1 MCVSSSAV
9 RLRRVES
16 WKAYKGK
23 MVIIRE
29 VVFSE
34 LSLVGRFGNGMGEV
48 KQRE

>member
-1 MCVSSSAV
+1 
-9 RLRRVES
+9 
-16 WKAYKGK
+16 